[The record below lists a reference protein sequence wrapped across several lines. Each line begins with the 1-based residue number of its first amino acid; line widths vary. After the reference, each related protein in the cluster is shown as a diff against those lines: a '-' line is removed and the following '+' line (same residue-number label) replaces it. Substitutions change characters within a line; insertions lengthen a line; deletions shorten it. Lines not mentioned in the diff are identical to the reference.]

1 MYASFIYYFCKL
13 DRIMFYAKIL
23 KTIFLKFRHLNKKT
37 KYKYAMFI
45 DNFKVAIGA
54 FLMCVG
60 STVYAQNFKVV
71 LDPGHGG
78 KDFGAV
84 RGNYVEKKIVLD
96 VAEKVG
102 NLLKKD
108 KGINVIYTRKSDVF
122 LELRERTEIANREKA
137 DIFVSIHANAASNAP
152 SATGTETFIMGTS
165 KNASNLEIAKKENA
179 VITLEDNYETSY
191 SGYDPSKPESLIG
204 LTLIQEQFVTQ
215 SIELASKV
223 QTRFTND
230 AERKNRGVK
239 QAPFVVLYTAF
250 MPSVL
255 VELGFLSNSEE
266 GEYLNSEEGRNE
278 LARAIA
284 NAIIDYKKQYHSA
297 SENISVQ
304 KPRETPVKEE
314 PKKVDTIKQKT
325 PEPAKTSSVDASKP
339 EVVTKAGVSFKVQI
353 SASSKDVALTPS
365 NFKGLNNISMVK
377 EGNMFK
383 YFYNETTDYDHARK
397 ALEVAKSKGYT
408 SAFLVAYKNGK
419 KVSIKEA
426 INK

>member
-1 MYASFIYYFCKL
+1 MLI
-13 DRIMFYAKIL
+13 
-23 KTIFLKFRHLNKKT
+23 NKVRAT
-37 KYKYAMFI
+37 F
-45 DNFKVAIGA
+45 GA
-54 FLMCVG
+54 LLFCVG
-60 STVYAQNFKVV
+60 SQVYAQNFKVV

-78 KDFGAV
+78 KDFGAA

-102 NLLKKD
+102 ELLRKD
-108 KGINVIYTRKSDVF
+108 KGISVVFTRKSDVF

-137 DIFVSIHANAASNAP
+137 DVFVSIHANAVANAP
-152 SATGTETFIMGTS
+152 SATGTETFIMGMS

-179 VITLEDNYETSY
+179 VITLEDDYQTSY

-204 LTLIQEQFVTQ
+204 LTLIQEQFLNQ

-230 AERKNRGVK
+230 ADRKNRGVK

-255 VELGFLSNSEE
+255 VELGFLSNSDE
-266 GEYLNSEEGRNE
+266 GAYLNSEEGKNE

-297 SENISVQ
+297 SENIPNTRTTKTVE
-304 KPRETPVKEE
+304 RETPKVIDTVKEKPIE
-314 PKKVDTIKQKT
+314 K
-325 PEPAKTSSVDASKP
+325 AKTSSVDASKP
-339 EVVTKAGVSFKVQI
+339 AVVTKEGVVFKVQVA
-353 SASSKDVALTPS
+353 ASSKNLDLKPS
-365 NFKGLNNISMVK
+365 NFNGLNNISSLK

-383 YFYNETTDYDHARK
+383 YFYNETSDYDHARK
-397 ALEVAKSKGYT
+397 ALEVAKAKYP

-419 KVSIKEA
+419 KVSVQEA
-426 INK
+426 IR

>member
-1 MYASFIYYFCKL
+1 MLI
-13 DRIMFYAKIL
+13 
-23 KTIFLKFRHLNKKT
+23 NKVRAT
-37 KYKYAMFI
+37 F
-45 DNFKVAIGA
+45 GA
-54 FLMCVG
+54 LLFCVG
-60 STVYAQNFKVV
+60 AQVYAQNFKVV

-78 KDFGAV
+78 KDFGAT

-102 NLLKKD
+102 ELLKKD
-108 KGINVIYTRKSDVF
+108 KSISVVYTRKSDVF

-137 DIFVSIHANAASNAP
+137 DVFVSIHANAVANAP
-152 SATGTETFIMGTS
+152 SATGTETFIMGMS

-179 VITLEDNYETSY
+179 VITLEDDYQTSY

-204 LTLIQEQFVTQ
+204 LTLIQEQFLNQ

-230 AERKNRGVK
+230 ADRKNRGVK

-255 VELGFLSNSEE
+255 VELGFLSNSDE
-266 GEYLNSEEGRNE
+266 GAYLNSEEGKNE

-297 SENISVQ
+297 SENIPNTRSTKTVE
-304 KPRETPVKEE
+304 RETP
-314 PKKVDTIKQKT
+314 KVIDTVREKPIEK
-325 PEPAKTSSVDASKP
+325 AKTSSVDASKP
-339 EVVTKAGVSFKVQI
+339 AVVTKEGVVFKVQVA
-353 SASSKDVALTPS
+353 ASSKNLDLKPN
-365 NFKGLNNISMVK
+365 NFNGLNNISVAK
-377 EGNMFK
+377 EGTMFK
-383 YFYNETTDYDHARK
+383 YFYNETTDYNHARK
-397 ALEVAKSKGYT
+397 ALEVAKAKYP

-419 KVSIKEA
+419 KVSVQEA
-426 INK
+426 IR

>member
-1 MYASFIYYFCKL
+1 
-13 DRIMFYAKIL
+13 
-23 KTIFLKFRHLNKKT
+23 
-37 KYKYAMFI
+37 MFI
-45 DNFKVAIGA
+45 DNFKVVIGA

-102 NLLKKD
+102 DLLKRD
-108 KGINVIYTRKSDVF
+108 KGISVIYTRKSDVF

-255 VELGFLSNSEE
+255 VELGFLSNSDE
-266 GEYLNSEEGRNE
+266 GAYLNSEEGKNE
-278 LARAIA
+278 LARSIA

-297 SENISVQ
+297 SENISTQ
-304 KPRETPVKEE
+304 KPRETPVREEE
-314 PKKVDTIKQKT
+314 PKKVDTVKQKVV
-325 PEPAKTSSVDASKP
+325 EPAQTSSVDASKP
-339 EVVTKAGVSFKVQI
+339 ATVTKTGVSFKVQI
-353 SASSKDVALTPS
+353 SASSKNVALTPS
-365 NFKGLNNISMVK
+365 NFNGLNNISMVK
-377 EGNMFK
+377 EGNMYK

-397 ALEVAKSKGYT
+397 ALEVAKNKGYN

-419 KVSIKEA
+419 KVSIKDA